1 MNKLKYSLLILIGAC
16 SYGVLSSIMKVGMKE
31 GFTVSQMLG
40 GQYIFGWSLLLV
52 LMLIFSRKKI
62 APKQWLAL
70 LAVGITMSG
79 TSVFYGKAV
88 ERLPASIAV
97 VLLFQFT
104 WIGVLMEAAADRR
117 IPSRSKIISIVILI
131 LGTLLAGGVIG
142 ESTGPLDTRGVV
154 YGLLSAFTFAL
165 YMFVSGRV
173 GTTVPA
179 FNKSFFM
186 TTGSGVIVL
195 SVFSP
200 SFLWDGALVAGLWK
214 YGLILGILGILIP
227 VLFFAIGMPK
237 VGSGTGA
244 ILGAAELPAAV
255 VASVLLVH
263 EHVSSLQWLG
273 IVLIFI
279 GIAIPQIRFS
289 RKQSP
294 PIYERPESAAHL

>member
-31 GFTVSQMLG
+31 GFTVNEMLG
-40 GQYIFGWSLLLV
+40 GQYVFGWLLLLV
-52 LMLIFSRKKI
+52 LMLLFSRKKVG
-62 APKQWLAL
+62 AKQWLAL
-70 LAVGITMSG
+70 MAVGITMSG

-104 WIGVLMEAAADRR
+104 WIGVLMEAVADRR
-117 IPSRSKIISIVILI
+117 VPSRSKLISIVILI
-131 LGTLLAGGVIG
+131 IGTLFAGGVIG
-142 ESTGPLDTRGVV
+142 ESTGHLDMKGVV
-154 YGLLSAFTFAL
+154 YGLLSAFAFAL

-173 GTTVPA
+173 GTSVPA
-179 FNKSFFM
+179 LNKSFFM
-186 TTGSGVIVL
+186 TTASGIIVL

-200 SFLWDGALVAGLWK
+200 SFLWDGTLGEGLWK
-214 YGLILGILGILIP
+214 YGLILGFLGILIP
-227 VLFFAIGMPK
+227 VLFFSIGMPK

-255 VASVLLVH
+255 VASVLIAQ

-273 IVLIFI
+273 ILLIFI
-279 GIAIPQIRFS
+279 GIAIPQVRFS
-289 RKQSP
+289 RKKEAP
-294 PIYERPESAAHL
+294 ANETLETAAGL